1 MATQRDTGRVNQK
14 RRTHVAIVD
23 ACRTMI
29 RGGGPVT
36 MPEVARAALVSEA
49 TAYRYF
55 PDLISLL
62 NEAFVGMWPSPADA
76 LKPVAHSRDPV
87 ERVAFASEF
96 LLRGVH
102 AYQGAVRAMIAATI
116 TRPELAAKRPG
127 VRFGLIDEALA
138 PLNDAPPAPDPHWLV
153 QLKKDLVAVLS
164 AEALFALTDL
174 AGLTPDDAI
183 ASLVRSAKTITEAAL
198 QPKRTRQPPTLG
210 ARSDRSA

>member
-1 MATQRDTGRVNQK
+1 MATESDSGRVNQK

-87 ERVAFASEF
+87 ERVAFASADCNDKARTASGPDDHV
-96 LLRGVH
+96 LRVR
-102 AYQGAVRAMIAATI
+102 RAMD
-116 TRPELAAKRPG
+116 EVPG
-127 VRFGLIDEALA
+127 A
-138 PLNDAPPAPDPHWLV
+138 
-153 QLKKDLVAVLS
+153 
-164 AEALFALTDL
+164 
-174 AGLTPDDAI
+174 
-183 ASLVRSAKTITEAAL
+183 
-198 QPKRTRQPPTLG
+198 
-210 ARSDRSA
+210 

>member
-1 MATQRDTGRVNQK
+1 MATESDSGRVNQK

-76 LKPVAHSRDPV
+76 LKPVARSHRI
-87 ERVAFASEF
+87 AQFAGGFGDF
-96 LLRGVH
+96 LNLLGR
-102 AYQGAVRAMIAATI
+102 QQIA
-116 TRPELAAKRPG
+116 
-127 VRFGLIDEALA
+127 
-138 PLNDAPPAPDPHWLV
+138 
-153 QLKKDLVAVLS
+153 LS
-164 AEALFALTDL
+164 ADEFAHLP
-174 AGLTPDDAI
+174 AHIEGLPDFLREKPAKNQ
-183 ASLVRSAKTITEAAL
+183 RSHSGL
-198 QPKRTRQPPTLG
+198 
-210 ARSDRSA
+210 